1 MKSVGPDENQLDQMK
16 SVGPDEIP
24 GEILKLGGDAMIPYL
39 ARLLDITMNN
49 NAIPRDWKKAIVVP
63 IYKGGD
69 RSVVGNYRPV
79 SLTSV
84 VCK

>member
-1 MKSVGPDENQLDQMK
+1 M
-16 SVGPDEIP
+16 P
-24 GEILKLGGDAMIPYL
+24 GEILELGGEAMIPYL
-39 ARLLDITMNN
+39 ARLLDITTNN
-49 NAIPRDWKKAIVVP
+49 NAIPGDWKRAIMVP

-84 VCK
+84 ERYSRVPKTSLGIEWVVI